1 MTVKEAI
8 EYIISKSKDD
18 ESLLTDTKRFWA
30 FLIDLAPEH
39 RKELN
44 VIKRSLDS
52 KFLTLCFKDKEDIK
66 RRVLKMKFRLEDQGL
81 DKNWIDFIID
91 SFFTPLGWMP
101 PKDEEE
107 TSQAQKQ
114 QIQS

>member
-1 MTVKEAI
+1 MELFLGDKNMTVKEAI

-30 FLIDLAPEH
+30 FLSDLAPEH

-52 KFLTLCFKDKEDIK
+52 DFLNLCFKDK
-66 RRVLKMKFRLEDQGL
+66 
-81 DKNWIDFIID
+81 
-91 SFFTPLGWMP
+91 
-101 PKDEEE
+101 
-107 TSQAQKQ
+107 
-114 QIQS
+114 